1 MTSKKTTRRAL
12 FSSIMALLLCCS
24 MLVGT
29 TFAWF
34 TDSVTSTG
42 NIIKSGTLDVEM
54 YYGDDASSISNDASV
69 GAIFNYDLW
78 EPGFTQTKYV
88 KVKNVGDLA
97 FQYRLHIIPNAQ
109 PAAGA
114 ADLAD
119 VIDVYA
125 AKVDATYADRS
136 DAMDAAN
143 KIGTLSEL
151 IAKAEGT
158 AHGTLLPEAGKGA
171 DGMVAPADAGIG
183 ETVWCITLHMQES
196 AGNEYQ
202 NLSVGEG
209 FAVQLLATQ
218 LTAEFDS
225 FGNDYDTNAV
235 WPGEIDTNWYTAD
248 PTAEE
253 FTISTAEELA
263 GLAAL
268 VNGTNVAPDRV
279 VTYALANE
287 GEASAEETVPV
298 QESFADVTVK
308 LGGNIDLKNMNWA
321 PIGNWENTFEGTF
334 DGQGYTIS
342 NLYINAS
349 EMEGVGLFGVTQK
362 ATIKNVC
369 IENVDVKGYSM
380 VSALV
385 GAAYPST
392 ISDCHVAGDINIV
405 AEWAYVGGM
414 AGYCYYGTQ
423 VNDCSVIAD
432 DMGSI
437 TSKTRNAVGG
447 ITAWLLEGDHKV
459 SNCQVK
465 NLVLTG
471 WTNIG
476 GITGFVHYSNTID
489 GCSVENVDLVKT
501 RVDGN
506 PGIGLIAGGYSYD
519 ATKAITIKNNTVKK
533 ATMSGTH
540 IPYEKASDLYGSEY
554 AGSPNANF
562 VLENNAQSEI
572 VNNLLAVTVAKD
584 NTALKDAIKN
594 DATVYLSQGEYALPT
609 LENCEGITIVGG
621 EGVVIGG
628 ENATTGF
635 AGNFGKN
642 TTIKDVIFSGKTNGV
657 RWSYAKGGTSTFDSC
672 TFAGDSTYGFHI
684 DQSNGAT
691 FVFNNCTFSG
701 FNAFAGDLTKVVFNN
716 CTFLNNGSYGHT
728 NIWSVAE
735 FNNCTWGD
743 KTSVSPAGSGKL
755 YFNGVEESYH
765 HEFIGSAESLFAFA
779 KSVNEDKDTWNGQK
793 VLLVDDINLKN
804 QTWTPIGQT
813 GATEFKGVFDGQNYT
828 ISNLKVDSSAQTGAH
843 YSSGLFGWAESNVTI
858 QNVKVDGASVTGN
871 HNVAVI
877 VGYTYSGKI
886 SNCHVAN
893 ANITCKHANADACG
907 DKCGLIAGY
916 AGNESRFTDCSAS
929 SSTVTAGR
937 DAGQLIGAGYNAS
950 MSNGSATNVT
960 VTAGGDCTG
969 ANINADLIGRV
980 LG

>member
-349 EMEGVGLFGVTQK
+349 EMEGVGLFGVAQN
-362 ATIKNVC
+362 ATIKG
-369 IENVDVKGYSM
+369 INVDNANITGYSM
-380 VSALV
+380 VGTIV
-385 GAAYPST
+385 GSPYTGCT
-392 ISDCHVAGDINIV
+392 ISDCHVTGDIKLV
-405 AEWAYVGGM
+405 AEYAYAGGIS
-414 AGYCYYGTQ
+414 AYGY
-423 VNDCSVIAD
+423 VDIDNCSVIAD
-432 DMGSI
+432 GTGVIMARD
-437 TSKTRNAVGG
+437 RNAVGG
-447 ITAWLLEGDHKV
+447 ISAWSLEGDNRII
-459 SNCQVK
+459 NCQVK
-465 NLVLTG
+465 NLELTG
-471 WTNIG
+471 WANIG
-476 GITGFVHYSNTID
+476 AITGFAHYSNVID
-489 GCSVENVDLVKT
+489 GCSAEAITITKT
-501 RVDGN
+501 RVDGH
-506 PGIGLIAGGYSYD
+506 PSVGLASGGWSYN
-519 ATKAITIKNNTVKK
+519 ASKPITITNNSFKNIEIN
-533 ATMSGTH
+533 GTAVNV
-540 IPYEKASDLYGSEY
+540 ASADILYGSEY
-554 AGSPNANF
+554 GGGLNSNF
-562 VLENNAQSEI
+562 VLDNNVQENIENNL
-572 VNNLLAVTVAKD
+572 VWVTAV
-584 NTALKDAIKN
+584 
-594 DATVYLSQGEYALPT
+594 
-609 LENCEGITIVGG
+609 
-621 EGVVIGG
+621 
-628 ENATTGF
+628 
-635 AGNFGKN
+635 
-642 TTIKDVIFSGKTNGV
+642 KT
-657 RWSYAKGGTSTFDSC
+657 
-672 TFAGDSTYGFHI
+672 
-684 DQSNGAT
+684 
-691 FVFNNCTFSG
+691 
-701 FNAFAGDLTKVVFNN
+701 
-716 CTFLNNGSYGHT
+716 
-728 NIWSVAE
+728 
-735 FNNCTWGD
+735 
-743 KTSVSPAGSGKL
+743 
-755 YFNGVEESYH
+755 
-765 HEFIGSAESLFAFA
+765 
-779 KSVNEDKDTWNGQK
+779 
-793 VLLVDDINLKN
+793 
-804 QTWTPIGQT
+804 
-813 GATEFKGVFDGQNYT
+813 
-828 ISNLKVDSSAQTGAH
+828 
-843 YSSGLFGWAESNVTI
+843 
-858 QNVKVDGASVTGN
+858 
-871 HNVAVI
+871 
-877 VGYTYSGKI
+877 
-886 SNCHVAN
+886 
-893 ANITCKHANADACG
+893 ADALVEALESGEDVTLTG
-907 DKCGLIAGY
+907 DVKI
-916 AGNESRFTDCSAS
+916 EP
-929 SSTVTAGR
+929 
-937 DAGQLIGAGYNAS
+937 AS
-950 MSNGSATNVT
+950 MSNAYGTTGINVKNGQTIDGNGYTLDIKGAGGTWDSGISTTGGLIKNITVTGSFRGIFINHNSTYSERVVLENVIIDGTTYTISCDQGNNQGLTATNSTFNGWTSYAATLGDAKFVDCSFGEGNGYAFCRPYAPTEFVGCEFEAGFLVDPRAAVT
-960 VTAGGDCTG
+960 FENCTLDGVAITAENISTLVTGNT
-969 ANINADLIGRV
+969 ANATV
-980 LG
+980 K